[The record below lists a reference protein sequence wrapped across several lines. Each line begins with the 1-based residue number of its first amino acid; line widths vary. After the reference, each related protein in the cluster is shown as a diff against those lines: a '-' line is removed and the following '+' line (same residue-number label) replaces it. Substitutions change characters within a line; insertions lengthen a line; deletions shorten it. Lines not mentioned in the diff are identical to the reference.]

1 MIFGRK
7 GSEQNGGQT
16 EGGITPE
23 SVLEALKDV
32 RDPEIGRPLVELGMI
47 RNVRVCGGQ
56 VAFEVQLTTPACPL
70 KATIEQDCRSAVM
83 SIPGVE
89 QVNIEWSSRVPQGR
103 RKEQRH
109 VPGVKHVIAVASGKG
124 GVGKSTVAVNLAAA
138 LASSGAK
145 TGLLDADIYGPS
157 IPMML
162 DIHETPMLVKVRDP
176 GSGEEVKRMAA
187 PEKFGLKL
195 MSLGFLAGDA
205 PVIWRGPMVASAVS
219 QMLLETDWGELDYL
233 VVDLPPGTGDAQLSL
248 AQIVPLTG
256 VVIVM
261 TPQDVALTIATK
273 ALRMFEHLNTPV
285 LGIVENMATF
295 VCPHCGE
302 ESEIFGHTG
311 AGQRAAEEMGVR
323 FLGRVPLDPRIV
335 TDSDAGIPTF
345 IRDPDSRPAR
355 AYASIASQV
364 AAEISV
370 QTLTGPRRPAEEPA
384 DAAAGPR

>member
-1 MIFGRK
+1 MIFRK
-7 GSEQNGGQT
+7 KGGEEGTGQT
-16 EGGITPE
+16 GTITPE
-23 SVLEALKDV
+23 TVLEALKNV
-32 RDPEIGRPLVELGMI
+32 KDPEIGRPLVELGMI
-47 RNVRVCGGQ
+47 RDVRVCGGQ

-70 KATIEQDCRSAVM
+70 KATIEQDCRKAVL

-103 RKEQRH
+103 RREQQP
-109 VPGVKHVIAVASGKG
+109 VPGVKHIIAVASGKG
-124 GVGKSTVAVNLAAA
+124 GVGKSTVAVNLAVA

-145 TGLLDADIYGPS
+145 AGLLDADIYGPS
-157 IPMML
+157 IPLML
-162 DIHETPMLVKVRDP
+162 DIQQTPMLVKVRDP
-176 GSGEEVKRMAA
+176 ETGEDVQRMAA

-195 MSLGFLAGDA
+195 MSLGFLADTDT
-205 PVIWRGPMVASAVS
+205 PVIWRGPMVASAVR
-219 QMLLETDWGELDYL
+219 QMLTETDWGELDYL

-273 ALRMFEHLNTPV
+273 ALRMFEHLNTPL

-295 VCPHCGE
+295 VCPNCGE

-323 FLGRVPLDPRIV
+323 FLGRIPLDPRIV

-345 IRDPDSRPAR
+345 IRDPESRPGQ

-370 QTLTGPRRPAEEPA
+370 QTLTGPRPSRRPA
-384 DAAAGPR
+384 DAATGPR